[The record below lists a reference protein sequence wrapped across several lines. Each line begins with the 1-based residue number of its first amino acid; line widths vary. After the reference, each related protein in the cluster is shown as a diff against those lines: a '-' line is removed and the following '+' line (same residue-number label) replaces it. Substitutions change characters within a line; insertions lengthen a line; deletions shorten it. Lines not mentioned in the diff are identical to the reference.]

1 MDNCHGFFS
10 LLCLG
15 RAATVQTYHPTKQL
29 SIFSFLSPVFAEHPP
44 KHAVDEESEES
55 IVQRP
60 NGQVRSFRGPPSRP
74 SFSTGP
80 WSSCIVTG
88 HDRLMT
94 VTSRRTMPAPTACMI
109 YWHCGSTGAA
119 SNRVRFAGSVSC
131 FTSIAIDRARRSS
144 PVVRSCQRSIG
155 SVSTTSKRRHMAWCC
170 VYMQV
175 NETGHAQ
182 RLNMLKQRPRKWF
195 FREDV
200 DFLHTY
206 ASLAFVVN

>member
-15 RAATVQTYHPTKQL
+15 RAATVQTYHPTKNFRF
-29 SIFSFLSPVFAEHPP
+29 FSFLSPVFGEHPP
-44 KHAVDEESEES
+44 KYAVDSGSEES

-60 NGQVRSFRGPPSRP
+60 NGQVRSFRGRPSRP

-94 VTSRRTMPAPTACMI
+94 VTSQRTMPAPSACQYRAVDLLAVLVQQATAC
-109 YWHCGSTGAA
+109 GL
-119 SNRVRFAGSVSC
+119 RFAGSVSC

-144 PVVRSCQRSIG
+144 PVARSCQRSIG
-155 SVSTTSKRRHMAWCC
+155 SVSTANKRRHMAWCC
-170 VYMQV
+170 VCMQV

-182 RLNMLKQRPRKWF
+182 RLNMLKERPRKWF
-195 FREDV
+195 FAKKLTFFHRWR
-200 DFLHTY
+200 
-206 ASLAFVVN
+206 S